1 MDGIRLVPDISWAGV
16 SWPQLLGVG
25 FALWLL
31 YGGLLAIYRVT
42 LHPLAKFPG
51 PKLAGATFWY
61 EVWYDVVLWGR
72 FTHEIK
78 RMHEIYG
85 PIVRINPDEVHC
97 NDPEFVEAIYANGAK
112 KRNKSEMF
120 VAGFANDLRNGGFGT
135 VDHVHHKLRRAAA
148 SKYFSR
154 TQIQKLEW
162 VIHQHAQRLADK
174 FLAYRGQGPFDGA
187 SAYSCYTADIVSDY
201 CFGEGLG
208 FLQQPTWEPNFK
220 EAVYTMFHLIHI
232 MRHFPW
238 TTRLMEMIPVWVIKP
253 LSAKIGLLMETVKIK
268 LPELVRQ
275 MKARHEN
282 GIKRDR
288 VTVLHSL
295 LESDLPP
302 EELTVKRLAGEANVF
317 LSAGTETTASALTIC
332 TYHLLRNPD
341 AVAKIRAELATV
353 KADPKELPSWATLE
367 GLPYFNAV
375 LMESLRLMY
384 GSPSRLPRVA
394 PDEDVV
400 YQGTWTPPGGSA
412 PVDVSHVI
420 PRGYAYGMSA
430 YIMHTDERLFP
441 EPSKFLP
448 ERWLDE
454 NGQRKKG
461 LERFLLTFS
470 KGSRQCLGMQL
481 AYCELH
487 VAVAA
492 VVLRA
497 LPYMRLY
504 ETTDVDVEYDFDLA
518 VSMPKKGSKGV
529 RLEMI

>member
-97 NDPEFVEAIYANGAK
+97 NDPEFVESIYANGAK

-135 VDHVHHKLRRAAA
+135 VDHAHHKLRRAAA

-154 TQIQKLEW
+154 TQIQKL
-162 VIHQHAQRLADK
+162 D
-174 FLAYRGQGPFDGA
+174 
-187 SAYSCYTADIVSDY
+187 
-201 CFGEGLG
+201 
-208 FLQQPTWEPNFK
+208 
-220 EAVYTMFHLIHI
+220 
-232 MRHFPW
+232 
-238 TTRLMEMIPVWVIKP
+238 WVIKP

-275 MKARHEN
+275 TKARHEN

-288 VTVLHSL
+288 VTVLYSL

-341 AVAKIRAELATV
+341 AIAKIEAELATV
-353 KADPKELPSWATLE
+353 NADPKELPSWATLE
-367 GLPYFNAV
+367 SLPYFNAV

-454 NGQRKKG
+454 SGQRKKG

>member
-1 MDGIRLVPDISWAGV
+1 MGPSSSILSPRGPASIQLSLLQRNNGRNSFGARH
-16 SWPQLLGVG
+16 LLGRRFV
-25 FALWLL
+25 APAPW
-31 YGGLLAIYRVT
+31 RR
-42 LHPLAKFPG
+42 
-51 PKLAGATFWY
+51 Y

-112 KRNKSEMF
+112 KRNKSEI
-120 VAGFANDLRNGGFGT
+120 NGGFGT
-135 VDHVHHKLRRAAA
+135 VDHAHHKLRRAAA

-154 TQIQKLEW
+154 TQIQELEW

-201 CFGEGLG
+201 S
-208 FLQQPTWEPNFK
+208 
-220 EAVYTMFHLIHI
+220 VYTMFHLIHI

-238 TTRLMEMIPVWVIKP
+238 TTGVMEMIPVWVIKP

-275 MKARHEN
+275 TKARHEN

-353 KADPKELPSWATLE
+353 NADPKELPSWATLKASHIST
-367 GLPYFNAV
+367 L
-375 LMESLRLMY
+375 
-384 GSPSRLPRVA
+384 LPRVA

>member
-120 VAGFANDLRNGGFGT
+120 VAGFAND
-135 VDHVHHKLRRAAA
+135 
-148 SKYFSR
+148 
-154 TQIQKLEW
+154 
-162 VIHQHAQRLADK
+162 
-174 FLAYRGQGPFDGA
+174 
-187 SAYSCYTADIVSDY
+187 
-201 CFGEGLG
+201 
-208 FLQQPTWEPNFK
+208 
-220 EAVYTMFHLIHI
+220 
-232 MRHFPW
+232 
-238 TTRLMEMIPVWVIKP
+238 WVIKP

-275 MKARHEN
+275 TKARHEN

-341 AVAKIRAELATV
+341 AVAKIRAELATAN
-353 KADPKELPSWATLE
+353 ADPKQLPSWATLE
-367 GLPYFNAV
+367 SLPYFNAV

-420 PRGYAYGMSA
+420 RRGYAYGMSA

-454 NGQRKKG
+454 SGQRKKG

>member
-1 MDGIRLVPDISWAGV
+1 
-16 SWPQLLGVG
+16 
-25 FALWLL
+25 
-31 YGGLLAIYRVT
+31 
-42 LHPLAKFPG
+42 
-51 PKLAGATFWY
+51 
-61 EVWYDVVLWGR
+61 
-72 FTHEIK
+72 
-78 RMHEIYG
+78 MHEIYG

-135 VDHVHHKLRRAAA
+135 VDHAHHKLRRAAA

-154 TQIQKLEW
+154 TQIQEL
-162 VIHQHAQRLADK
+162 D
-174 FLAYRGQGPFDGA
+174 
-187 SAYSCYTADIVSDY
+187 
-201 CFGEGLG
+201 
-208 FLQQPTWEPNFK
+208 
-220 EAVYTMFHLIHI
+220 
-232 MRHFPW
+232 
-238 TTRLMEMIPVWVIKP
+238 WVIKP

-275 MKARHEN
+275 TKARHEN

-353 KADPKELPSWATLE
+353 NADPKELPSWATLKASHIST
-367 GLPYFNAV
+367 L
-375 LMESLRLMY
+375 
-384 GSPSRLPRVA
+384 VA